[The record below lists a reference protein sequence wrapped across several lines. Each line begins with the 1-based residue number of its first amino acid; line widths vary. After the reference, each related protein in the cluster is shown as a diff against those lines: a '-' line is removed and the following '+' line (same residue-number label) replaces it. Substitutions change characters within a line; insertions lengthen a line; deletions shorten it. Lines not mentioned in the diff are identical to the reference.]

1 MEMLKQ
7 STTLAVVG
15 QLDAAES
22 TNDLTA
28 ITKSYNITV
37 EDTESVVDK
46 LVATDLRFAA
56 STGEIATALGKVANS
71 AGQAGLGLD
80 QLIGLIAVSEE
91 KTRQSAEVIGS
102 AWQSIVSR

>member
-15 QLDAAES
+15 QLDASEA

-28 ITKSYNITV
+28 ITKSYNIAV

-46 LVATDLRFAA
+46 LVATDIRYAA
-56 STGEIATALGKVANS
+56 KRIYRLG
-71 AGQAGLGLD
+71 
-80 QLIGLIAVSEE
+80 I
-91 KTRQSAEVIGS
+91 
-102 AWQSIVSR
+102 